1 MTSLKDDNTNHQLK
15 KGHLKKGES
24 EMTIYDIAKQ
34 AQVSIS
40 TVSRVLNNKGNV
52 KEETQ
57 KRVEEVIRQNDF
69 APNSLARG
77 LVVRRTKT
85 VGVMAIDLRD
95 VHYANTASTI
105 ERELSRCGYS
115 ALICNTG
122 SRPEEKTRYLKL
134 LAEKGVDGLILIGA
148 VFNDK
153 EVEPILFNLLKNIPV
168 VMANGIFN
176 FQNVHSV
183 VVDVAYGTEQCVDY
197 LYERGH
203 RHIVFVEDNL
213 NRISSD
219 GKLNGYRRGLE
230 KHNILYRDN
239 LVVSCEPTVE
249 GGYGIVDKILKAGE
263 QVTAVVT
270 CIDQVAYGITHK
282 LLEKGCRIPQD
293 MAVTGFN
300 NSFFA
305 KYTSPTITSVDNHFE
320 MMSIMTTQLLIGL
333 MEGRDVNTDLYIKP
347 NLVIRES
354 T

>member
-1 MTSLKDDNTNHQLK
+1 
-15 KGHLKKGES
+15 
-24 EMTIYDIAKQ
+24 MTIYDIAEQ

-57 KRVEEVIRQNDF
+57 KRVEEAIRKNDF

-77 LVVRRTKT
+77 LVVKRTKT

-95 VHYANTASTI
+95 VHYANTAYTI

-122 SRPEEKTRYLKL
+122 AEPEEKIRYLKL
-134 LAEKGVDGLILIGA
+134 LAEKGVDGLILIGS

-153 EVEPILFNLLKNIPV
+153 AVEPILFNLLKNIPV
-168 VMANGIFN
+168 VIANGIFN

-183 VVDVAYGTEQCVDY
+183 VVDVAYGTELCVDY
-197 LYERGH
+197 LFERGH
-203 RHIVFVEDNL
+203 RHIAFVEDSL
-213 NRISSD
+213 NRFSSN

-230 KHNILYRDN
+230 KHDVLFREN

-249 GGYGIVDKILKAGE
+249 AGFDVVDKILKTGE
-263 QVTAVVT
+263 KVTAVVT

-282 LLEKGCRIPQD
+282 LLEKGYRIPQD

-300 NSFFA
+300 NSFFS
-305 KYTSPTITSVDNHFE
+305 KYTSPTITTVDNHFE
-320 MMSIMTTQLLIGL
+320 MMGIMTTQLLIGL
-333 MEGRDVNTDLYIKP
+333 LEGRDVNTDLYIKP
-347 NLVIRES
+347 NLVVRES